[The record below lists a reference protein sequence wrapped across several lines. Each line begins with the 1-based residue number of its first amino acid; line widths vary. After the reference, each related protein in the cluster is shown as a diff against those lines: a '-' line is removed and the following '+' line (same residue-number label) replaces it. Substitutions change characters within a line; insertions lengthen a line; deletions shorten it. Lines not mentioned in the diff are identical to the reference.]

1 LNMADDVRNPAVV
14 RVEISRGVKAVP
26 GIVVEVGLAFIK
38 DIYLATLVSLID
50 ILLLRRGLTL

>member
-1 LNMADDVRNPAVV
+1 LNIADDVRNPAVV

-38 DIYLATLVSLID
+38 DIYLD
-50 ILLLRRGLTL
+50 LRSSDSA